1 LRVSRPTR
9 RWPASMP
16 PSFRFPVIR
25 GRPSRPR
32 LRRDCSLTGAQNNP
46 VHALPATGRAA
57 AKGPQPAGADIP
69 HLAQPVDREGPTLL
83 FDEPEPHRFWLAKN
97 WVAFFQDLPF
107 RRENNPPDCFADPAQ
122 ILKDADLAPK
132 PLFSGQA
139 RGPLLRPHPC
149 RDGRSPM
156 GSRSTRRPPDH
167 PQSDVAK
174 ARSSV
179 QCAPHPCETHPS
191 CLCPGFISFAA
202 HCAIKGAPP
211 SRDRSSFVRAELYTT
226 PTYLT
231 TSEVLRLV
239 ARLIL
244 SRAPPTEVILPWSFW
259 RRQHQAN
266 PANAHRRR
274 RA

>member
-1 LRVSRPTR
+1 MRCQRLAGRLQKARSPRGLTFLTWHSRSIGKAPRCSSTNLNLTAFGSR
-9 RWPASMP
+9 RTGWL
-16 PSFRFPVIR
+16 F
-25 GRPSRPR
+25 SRI
-32 LRRDCSLTGAQNNP
+32 S
-46 VHALPATGRAA
+46 
-57 AKGPQPAGADIP
+57 
-69 HLAQPVDREGPTLL
+69 
-83 FDEPEPHRFWLAKN
+83 
-97 WVAFFQDLPF
+97 PF

-122 ILKDADLAPK
+122 ILEDADLAPK

-139 RGPLLRPHPC
+139 RGPRPRPHPC

-211 SRDRSSFVRAELYTT
+211 SRDRSIMSA
-226 PTYLT
+226 
-231 TSEVLRLV
+231 S
-239 ARLIL
+239 
-244 SRAPPTEVILPWSFW
+244 SK
-259 RRQHQAN
+259 
-266 PANAHRRR
+266 
-274 RA
+274 

>member
-1 LRVSRPTR
+1 MRCQRLAGRLQKARSPRGLTFLTWHSRSIGKAPRCSSTNLNRTAFGSR
-9 RWPASMP
+9 RTGWL
-16 PSFRFPVIR
+16 F
-25 GRPSRPR
+25 SRI
-32 LRRDCSLTGAQNNP
+32 S
-46 VHALPATGRAA
+46 
-57 AKGPQPAGADIP
+57 
-69 HLAQPVDREGPTLL
+69 
-83 FDEPEPHRFWLAKN
+83 
-97 WVAFFQDLPF
+97 PF
-107 RRENNPPDCFADPAQ
+107 RRGNNPPDCFADPAQ
-122 ILKDADLAPK
+122 ILEDADLAPK

>member
-1 LRVSRPTR
+1 MPT
-9 RWPASMP
+9 
-16 PSFRFPVIR
+16 SFSSSVIR
-25 GRPSRPR
+25 GRPWLPR
-32 LRRDCSLTGAQNNP
+32 LRRDCSLTGARTTMSIRCQRLAGRLQKARSPRGLTFLTWHSRSIGKAPRCSSTNLNRT
-46 VHALPATGRAA
+46 AFGSRRTGW
-57 AKGPQPAGADIP
+57 
-69 HLAQPVDREGPTLL
+69 L
-83 FDEPEPHRFWLAKN
+83 FSRIS
-97 WVAFFQDLPF
+97 PF
-107 RRENNPPDCFADPAQ
+107 RRGNNPPDCFADPAQ

-239 ARLIL
+239 ERGSSSAALHQ
-244 SRAPPTEVILPWSFW
+244 PKSFCHGHSGADNI
-259 RRQHQAN
+259 RPIQQTRIGED
-266 PANAHRRR
+266 AHEMKL
-274 RA
+274 